1 MAPLDSPEGMQAKGV
16 RTVKNHLER
25 TTHRNHAAANA
36 TRASPRRDSAYTLLE
51 VVFSLLIATIAL
63 GVAAIRLSRSSVSVA
78 RGERVARRLV
88 ADLRFA
94 QSESIALAKN
104 HYLLFVDGEAKYASY
119 AIYRVET
126 GDDVL
131 VEPDRVMPDTV
142 ALTGSA
148 LRAEFAPGGD
158 ALAGYT
164 YRIVSP
170 GRRWNIT
177 VVLATGAVML
187 SEER

>member
-1 MAPLDSPEGMQAKGV
+1 MKD
-16 RTVKNHLER
+16 HLR
-25 TTHRNHAAANA
+25 QTTHRNHAATNG
-36 TRASPRRDSAYTLLE
+36 TRASPRRNSAYTLLE

-63 GVAAIRLSRSSVSVA
+63 GIAAIRLSGSSVSVA
-78 RGERVARRLV
+78 QGERVARRLV

-94 QSESIALAKN
+94 QSESIALAQN
-104 HYLLFVDGEAKYASY
+104 HYLLFVDGEAKYANY

-131 VEPDRVMPDTV
+131 VEPERTMPDTV

-148 LRAEFAPGGD
+148 IRAEFAPGGD

-164 YRIVSP
+164 YRVTSP

-187 SEER
+187 REEE